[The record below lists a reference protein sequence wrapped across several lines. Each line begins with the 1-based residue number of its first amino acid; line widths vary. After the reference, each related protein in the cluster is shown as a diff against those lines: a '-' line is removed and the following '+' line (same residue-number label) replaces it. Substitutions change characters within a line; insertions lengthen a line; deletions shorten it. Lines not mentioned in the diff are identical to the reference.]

1 MPIKKTEDGEQQA
14 VMEWAALMVNRWP
27 ALCMLYHVP
36 NEAKRSKATAARMAR
51 MGLRAGVPDL
61 CLDAPAGKYHGLRI
75 ELKVEPNRPT
85 EEQRRWLR
93 NLRVSGYFAAACY
106 SAAAVPRVHESAL
119 PVETG
124 AGQEVHPAEL
134 LCGGDQKM
142 KRVIYSMYGAAVCC
156 GITENVWK
164 QMEKLGYKVISGT
177 IYTGNDEC
185 DSISFASIDLGLKM
199 KQPAKPAAKSG
210 PPQNR
215 GRAQ

>member
-14 VMEWAALMVNRWP
+14 VMEWAALMANRWP

-93 NLRVSGYFAAACY
+93 NLRVSGYFSAVCY
-106 SAAAVPRVHESAL
+106 SAAAAEAL
-119 PVETG
+119 ISDYLSLPDG
-124 AGQEVHPAEL
+124 HPLAWEKYIDPAVGYL
-134 LCGGDQKM
+134 VM
-142 KRVIYSMYGAAVCC
+142 K
-156 GITENVWK
+156 
-164 QMEKLGYKVISGT
+164 
-177 IYTGNDEC
+177 
-185 DSISFASIDLGLKM
+185 
-199 KQPAKPAAKSG
+199 
-210 PPQNR
+210 
-215 GRAQ
+215 

>member
-1 MPIKKTEDGEQQA
+1 
-14 VMEWAALMVNRWP
+14 MEWAALMINRWP

-106 SAAAVPRVHESAL
+106 SAAAAEAL
-119 PVETG
+119 ISDYLSLPDG
-124 AGQEVHPAEL
+124 HPLAWEKYIDPAVGYL
-134 LCGGDQKM
+134 VM
-142 KRVIYSMYGAAVCC
+142 K
-156 GITENVWK
+156 
-164 QMEKLGYKVISGT
+164 
-177 IYTGNDEC
+177 
-185 DSISFASIDLGLKM
+185 
-199 KQPAKPAAKSG
+199 
-210 PPQNR
+210 
-215 GRAQ
+215 

>member
-14 VMEWAALMVNRWP
+14 VMEWAELMVNRWP

-93 NLRVSGYFAAACY
+93 NLRVSGYFSAVCY
-106 SAAAVPRVHESAL
+106 SAAAAEAL
-119 PVETG
+119 IADYLSLPDG
-124 AGQEVHPAEL
+124 HPLAWEKYIDPAVGYL
-134 LCGGDQKM
+134 VM
-142 KRVIYSMYGAAVCC
+142 K
-156 GITENVWK
+156 
-164 QMEKLGYKVISGT
+164 
-177 IYTGNDEC
+177 
-185 DSISFASIDLGLKM
+185 
-199 KQPAKPAAKSG
+199 
-210 PPQNR
+210 
-215 GRAQ
+215 

>member
-14 VMEWAALMVNRWP
+14 VMEWATLMVNRWP

-93 NLRVSGYFAAACY
+93 NLRVSGYFSAVCY
-106 SAAAVPRVHESAL
+106 SAAAAETLISDYLSL
-119 PVETG
+119 PEG
-124 AGQEVHPAEL
+124 HPLAWEKYIDPAVGYL
-134 LCGGDQKM
+134 VM
-142 KRVIYSMYGAAVCC
+142 K
-156 GITENVWK
+156 
-164 QMEKLGYKVISGT
+164 
-177 IYTGNDEC
+177 
-185 DSISFASIDLGLKM
+185 
-199 KQPAKPAAKSG
+199 
-210 PPQNR
+210 
-215 GRAQ
+215 